1 MALSLS
7 FQSLFSP
14 LKPQPPRPHPTFG
27 NPQAVVANEVL
38 PGKRGRVKY
47 QATYWFA
54 ITPMALSIQLKAGD
68 KVRVLERRGN
78 TLVVEPV

>member
-7 FQSLFSP
+7 FQSFLLP
-14 LKPQPPRPHPTFG
+14 LKPQLSQPHPHVITR
-27 NPQAVVANEVL
+27 QAVVSNEIP

-54 ITPMALSIQLKAGD
+54 VTQTVMKRGLKVGK
-68 KVRVLERRGN
+68 KVRVIERKGN
-78 TLVVEPV
+78 TLVVQPY